1 MKFSDYREDIVFGF
15 NTRKGGV
22 SSGMYESMNLSLTLP
37 DDPKKVRKNYERW
50 LQSLGISPRD
60 TVIGLQTHTNHVERV
75 DETNKGQGL
84 FRKRMKDVDGLVTN
98 VPGVALIT
106 YHADCTPVYLYDPVK
121 KAIGMVHAGWRGTV
135 QEIAGVAVRK
145 MQAEFGSNPSD
156 MVAMIGPCISKEHF
170 ECDRDVVDAVQS
182 MSVNAEEMIS
192 YDEVKQKYHVSI
204 AGVNR
209 LVLQAAGIP
218 KENIDMQD
226 ICTYGNPELYYSH
239 RRDGKQRGGHCALLM
254 LNHKT
259 S

>member
-1 MKFSDYREDIVFGF
+1 MNFSDYSEEIAFGF

-22 SSGMYESMNLSLTLP
+22 SSGVYESMNLSLTLP
-37 DDPKKVRKNYERW
+37 DDSEKVRKNYELW
-50 LQSLGISPRD
+50 LQSLGVSPRN
-60 TVIGLQTHTNHVERV
+60 VVMGLQTHTNHVERV
-75 DETNKGQGL
+75 DERNKGQGL
-84 FRKRMKDVDGLVTN
+84 FRKRMKDVDGLITN
-98 VPGVALIT
+98 VPGVALVT
-106 YHADCTPVYLYDPVK
+106 YHADCTPVYLYDPVEK
-121 KAIGMVHAGWRGTV
+121 TIGMVHAGWRGTV

-145 MQAEFGSNPSD
+145 MQEEFGSNPEN
-156 MVAMIGPCISKEHF
+156 MVAMIGPCISQEHF
-170 ECDRDVVDAVQS
+170 ECDLDVVDAVRA
-182 MSVNAEEMIS
+182 MPVNAGEMIS

-226 ICTYGNPELYYSH
+226 SCTYGNPELYYSH
-239 RRDGKQRGGHCALLM
+239 RRDGKRRGGHCALLM